1 MKSLFIAAAFA
12 LSIASYGQCIKCSSI
27 EEALKDP
34 AKVKSIS
41 INPNVG
47 GEYLEEIPADIK
59 LFINLEELMLTDHGL
74 MAVPK
79 EIGTLAKLK
88 TLSLAG
94 NALEELP
101 EEIFQLKN
109 LKELILFDN
118 AFSEEYLQELKE
130 KTKKELPKVKLMT
143 D

>member
-1 MKSLFIAAAFA
+1 MKSLFIAAAFI
-12 LSIASYGQCIKCSSI
+12 LSAASYGQCIKCSSF

-41 INPNVG
+41 INPNAG
-47 GEYLEEIPADIK
+47 GEYLEEIPVSIK
-59 LFINLEELMLTDHGL
+59 QFTNLEELMLTDHGL

-79 EIGTLAKLK
+79 EIGSLAKLK

-101 EEIFQLKN
+101 EEIFQLKQ

-118 AFSEEYLQELKE
+118 AFSEEYLESLHSRA
-130 KTKKELPKVKLMT
+130 KKEMPKTKLMT

>member
-1 MKSLFIAAAFA
+1 MKSLFIAAACA
-12 LSIASYGQCIKCSSI
+12 LSAISYGQCIKCSSF

-34 AKVKSIS
+34 VKVKTIS

-59 LFINLEELMLTDHGL
+59 QFTNLEELMITDHGL

-101 EEIFQLKN
+101 EEIFQLKQ
-109 LKELILFDN
+109 LKELMLFDN
-118 AFSEEYLQELKE
+118 AFSEEYLEELKA
-130 KTKKELPKVKLMT
+130 KAKKELPKTKLMT